1 MLVSRL
7 GFGIIDYW
15 KFMHLRFLPSKPL
28 LKILPRPA
36 RWQIRPGLVGAGLGL
51 PILGAMILLPLWR
64 TQPPL
69 TPPPQ
74 ISQNYL
80 SLDTLG
86 AAAAPRPFNH
96 SPQQILTPFL
106 GKSLTAASPSPFFHS
121 QDLLSARPAPSP
133 PPALRSQAPATAVDQ
148 PLAPTTPSFAPVA
161 PPKALNPVAPS
172 QDQSPQ
178 VRVAVVDKQ
187 GQVRIGVSA
196 NVQIT
201 DDRGQILGLLP
212 ANQAITLRAGGQGL
226 TGWEKPLPTSIWL
239 NPGGQGLVYVD
250 GHWYRGKMRIIN
262 LNGTITAINQLELEQ
277 YVVAVVGA
285 EVYPSWPLHTLKAQ
299 AIAARSYALAQMF
312 RPASRYFDLGNTQR
326 WQVYRGIKDEWNTT
340 QAATQHTRGI
350 VLTQSGRV
358 MVSMY
363 AATDDIVRDV
373 FGGRGMSQTGAY
385 ELGKKG
391 YSYLQILG
399 NYYPGASLSQIQ

>member
-1 MLVSRL
+1 
-7 GFGIIDYW
+7 
-15 KFMHLRFLPSKPL
+15 MHLPFLPSKPL

-36 RWQIRPGLVGAGLGL
+36 WWQIRPGLVGAGLGL

-80 SLDTLG
+80 NLDTLG
-86 AAAAPRPFNH
+86 AAAAPRPFNY
-96 SPQQILTPFL
+96 SPQQIPTPFL
-106 GKSLTAASPSPFFHS
+106 GKSPTTASPSPFFHS
-121 QDLLSARPAPSP
+121 QDLLSARPAPTTASNLTAP
-133 PPALRSQAPATAVDQ
+133 PSTPVATQ
-148 PLAPTTPSFAPVA
+148 PVPRKTATLAPIE
-161 PPKALNPVAPS
+161 PPKALNPVPPS
-172 QDQSPQ
+172 RSQSPE

-201 DDRGQILGLLP
+201 DDRGQILGTLP
-212 ANQAITLRAGGQGL
+212 ANQAVTLQAGGQGL

-340 QAATQHTRGI
+340 QAAVQNTRGI
-350 VLTQSGRV
+350 VLTHSGRV